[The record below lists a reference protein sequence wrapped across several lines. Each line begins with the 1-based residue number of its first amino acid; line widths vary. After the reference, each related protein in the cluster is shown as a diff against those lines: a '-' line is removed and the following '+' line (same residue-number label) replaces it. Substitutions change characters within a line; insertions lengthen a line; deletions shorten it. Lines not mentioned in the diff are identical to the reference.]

1 MPVRGKD
8 ASLEA
13 TRATVTLQP
22 GEVVCWSIYPI
33 LGTGEG
39 RYNLMADSRDY
50 PGKYILL
57 GDTERYVGIG
67 TPEKEKVW
75 LKDIL

>member
-1 MPVRGKD
+1 M
-8 ASLEA
+8 
-13 TRATVTLQP
+13 
-22 GEVVCWSIYPI
+22 CWSIYPI

-39 RYNLMADSRDY
+39 RYNLMADARDY

-67 TPEKEKVW
+67 VPEKEKVW